1 MAAGRSISDTRILV
15 IEDDPQTLS
24 YITQVLSVAYGHP
37 LSAINAEDGLR
48 LVKTQPV
55 RVVFTDVYLP
65 GMSGLDFLK
74 AVKDFD
80 SRSEIV
86 LFTGQADVKQA
97 VGAVKAGAYNYL
109 QKPINKSTLL
119 ATAKRVMEK
128 VNLVSENLRLR
139 SELRGTYGKNR
150 LIGSSAPMREVYEKI
165 DIVKDVNS
173 NVLIQGETGTG
184 KELVARYIHYCSAR
198 AEESFVKLNCGAIP
212 KDLLESELFGHEKGS
227 FTGAVNQRIGRF
239 EMAHHGSI
247 LLDEIGDMPLELQI
261 KLLAVIQDR
270 VVERIGGAKTIPV
283 DVRIIAATHQDLGK
297 AIKEKRFREDLF
309 YRLNVINIHLPPLRE
324 RKEDIPLL
332 VEYFLLQLQKRT
344 GKKVTSVD
352 SQAMRALMT
361 YDYPGN
367 VRELENIIERA
378 VVLCRNSTIMA
389 SDLPELISGTN
400 LKSNGNRISLTPG
413 MALEDVEQICILETL
428 KMVGGNKR
436 KAAQLLK
443 ISEKSIYNKL
453 QRYGVTL
460 GAKN

>member
-1 MAAGRSISDTRILV
+1 MAAGRTTDDTRILV

-24 YITQVLSVAYGHP
+24 YITQVLSVAYGPP
-37 LSAINAEDGLR
+37 LSAANAEDGLR

-65 GMSGLDFLK
+65 GMSGLDFLT

-80 SRSEIV
+80 SRIEIV

-139 SELRGTYGKNR
+139 SELRGAYGKNR

-332 VEYFLLQLQKRT
+332 VEYFLQQLQKRT